1 MSSRRSTGSGSGCT
15 PLFLQP
21 LTCGRER
28 CFLQPQV
35 LVCWLSN
42 GTQANRNAV
51 LLSLVFNLFNTNGG
65 ERKFIVCNA
74 ERILLNKEESKIK
87 LIRYSVLNLILMVF
101 KIMSLL

>member
-1 MSSRRSTGSGSGCT
+1 M
-15 PLFLQP
+15 
-21 LTCGRER
+21 
-28 CFLQPQV
+28 
-35 LVCWLSN
+35 
-42 GTQANRNAV
+42 

-87 LIRYSVLNLILMVF
+87 LIRYSVVNLTLVVF